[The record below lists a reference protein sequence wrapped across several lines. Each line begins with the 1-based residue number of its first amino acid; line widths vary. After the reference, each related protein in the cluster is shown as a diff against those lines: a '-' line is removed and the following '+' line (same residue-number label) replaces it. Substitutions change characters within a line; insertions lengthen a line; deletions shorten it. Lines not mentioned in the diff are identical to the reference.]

1 MEINTSL
8 DARRKVKKM
17 GKMSTVDLALIEAGV
32 GESQGELEKLL
43 DNEELALARF
53 SEIVALEDFTSR
65 LEEAGQLRAECESI
79 VGFAKRLKKMAEQA
93 QKRMEAVSKT
103 VEKGLIAEISDKPA
117 GDWIETKSWKFRMR
131 DNPASVAIDNLAD
144 VPKKYRKEP
153 KPLPS
158 WELWEADKI
167 YIKNTLESEKVKKI
181 DGVHLQYTVRIEIK
195 PR

>member
-65 LEEAGQLRAECESI
+65 LEEAGQLLAECESI
-79 VGFAKRLKKMAEQA
+79 VGFAKRLKK
-93 QKRMEAVSKT
+93 V
-103 VEKGLIAEISDKPA
+103 
-117 GDWIETKSWKFRMR
+117 
-131 DNPASVAIDNLAD
+131 VADYALD
-144 VPKKYRKEP
+144 
-153 KPLPS
+153 
-158 WELWEADKI
+158 
-167 YIKNTLESEKVKKI
+167 
-181 DGVHLQYTVRIEIK
+181 IEILK
-195 PR
+195 EAASRDF